1 MSISRSTKASFLL
14 LFIFLIS
21 NHIWAQDLEKIKDEK
36 PFTIK
41 GGIGAGATFFH
52 SNQAFKVR
60 DPFAWRLNAHLT
72 PTVYGFSFPFSVLI
86 TQYSQSYRQP
96 FMQIGI
102 SPTYKWATLH
112 LGYRHLS
119 LSPLVFQGSS
129 FLGVG
134 VELNPKKFQFSGFYG
149 RLNKAITYDTT
160 LDLRA
165 MPQYSRLGYGFKIG
179 VGSQKQNF
187 SMQFFNAK
195 DDKNSI
201 TVPLDPQDPMSRIA
215 PQENSVLGTSMR
227 FLLFKRLSLSGDFAL
242 SLLNQDI
249 RYDYIDEIGG
259 LKIPKFVKSIAPP
272 NYSSVL
278 SYSGQTMLG
287 LNLKKVNMNFGYKRV
302 GPDFVSLGVPYA
314 INDIQMYTG
323 SVSSNLFKNKISIN
337 VSGNHQANNLDKRR
351 ASTIQTNMGNVNI
364 NAFINQHWNVNFN
377 TTGVYV
383 FQQDGLITLTDSTR
397 MNQLMTS
404 YNLSPTYSFS
414 SDRFL
419 NTIGGNFSY
428 TDLNDRNKSTKEYT
442 NGSSY
447 NASLSHNLLITKYAA
462 GTLFSVNYSKYLQSN
477 HQYQSIGFNV
487 GGNMQFLKSKSL
499 SVNGTVGYYINQSS
513 SYKTGNNTTF
523 SLNGTYRLKKHSFNL
538 FTNYIITPPVN
549 LNPLDDIY
557 KVPYAVNSRNF
568 SGGINYTYSF

>member
-1 MSISRSTKASFLL
+1 MKGSHCANVSIVLF
-14 LFIFLIS
+14 FIFTFS
-21 NHIWAQDLEKIKDEK
+21 NSLWAQDLEKIKDEK

-41 GGIGAGATFFH
+41 GGIGAGTTFFH
-52 SNQAFKVR
+52 SNQNFKVR

-96 FMQIGI
+96 FTQIGI

-134 VELNPKKFQFSGFYG
+134 IELKPKKFQFSGFYG

-160 LDLRA
+160 VDLRS

-179 VGSQKQNF
+179 VGSTKQNF

-195 DDKNSI
+195 DNKNSI
-201 TVPLDPQDPMSRIA
+201 NVPLDPQDPLSRIA
-215 PQENSVLGTSMR
+215 PQENSVLGTSWR
-227 FLLFKRLSLSGDFAL
+227 FTLLKRLSFTGDLAL

-249 RYDYIDEIGG
+249 RYDYIDEISG
-259 LKIPKFVKSIAPP
+259 LKIPKFVKAIAPP

-287 LNLKKVNMNFGYKRV
+287 MNLKRLNMNFGYKRV

-314 INDIQMYTG
+314 INDIQMFTG

-337 VSGNHQANNLDKRR
+337 ASGNHQANNLDKSR

-364 NAFINQHWNVNFN
+364 NAFISQKWNLNIN

-383 FQQDGLITLTDSTR
+383 YQQDGLITLTDSTR

-404 YNLSPTYSFS
+404 YNFSPTYSLGGQ
-414 SDRFL
+414 RFM

-428 TDLNDRNKSTKEYT
+428 TNLNDRNAATKQYT
-442 NGSSY
+442 NGSSF
-447 NASLSHNLLITKYAA
+447 NTSINHNLLINKYAA
-462 GTLFSVNYSKYLQSN
+462 GTIFSVNYSKYLQSN
-477 HQYQSIGFNV
+477 HSYQSIGINV
-487 GGNMQFLKSKSL
+487 GGNMALLKSKSL
-499 SVNGTVGYYINQSS
+499 SVNGTVGYYINQST

-568 SGGINYTYSF
+568 SGGINYSYSF